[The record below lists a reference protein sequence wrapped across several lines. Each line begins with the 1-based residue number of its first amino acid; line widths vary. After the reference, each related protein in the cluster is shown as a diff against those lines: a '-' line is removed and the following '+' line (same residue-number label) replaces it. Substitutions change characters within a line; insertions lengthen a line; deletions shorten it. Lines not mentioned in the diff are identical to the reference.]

1 MNDRGVILLSVLWV
15 VLILSVISLSL
26 AAAVRTELSS
36 SQDGFDSERAFFMAR
51 GAAEVMYQDL
61 TTPGD
66 LFSESPVELVE
77 GEYIFPL
84 ESGEVRVRLESGRGR
99 IDVNQASDVLL
110 ASMFD
115 SLGLEQDI
123 RNRLVDSILDWRDVD
138 DIPHLYGAEVQDYDQ
153 IAGRRLPAN
162 GSFGSV
168 DELLFVEG
176 LTPELFYGALMP
188 EPATGGYRRVPGV
201 RELVTVASGSAAVN
215 PNEASVDVMAA
226 LPGADTL
233 LARSIV
239 EEREQGLFSGQADLL
254 ERVPELFE
262 NAMLD
267 YVTFDGG
274 GPLMIVSRARV
285 IPSGVMRTV
294 RLVLKREERL
304 EVLSFSPVLY
314 RRVQEIKLDRWQ
326 YE

>member
-1 MNDRGVILLSVLWV
+1 M
-15 VLILSVISLSL
+15 
-26 AAAVRTELSS
+26 AARKS
-36 SQDGFDSERAFFMAR
+36 
-51 GAAEVMYQDL
+51 
-61 TTPGD
+61 
-66 LFSESPVELVE
+66 
-77 GEYIFPL
+77 
-84 ESGEVRVRLESGRGR
+84 
-99 IDVNQASDVLL
+99 
-110 ASMFD
+110 
-115 SLGLEQDI
+115 
-123 RNRLVDSILDWRDVD
+123 
-138 DIPHLYGAEVQDYDQ
+138 
-153 IAGRRLPAN
+153 
-162 GSFGSV
+162 
-168 DELLFVEG
+168 
-176 LTPELFYGALMP
+176 
-188 EPATGGYRRVPGV
+188 

-239 EEREQGLFSGQADLL
+239 EEREQRLFSGQADLL